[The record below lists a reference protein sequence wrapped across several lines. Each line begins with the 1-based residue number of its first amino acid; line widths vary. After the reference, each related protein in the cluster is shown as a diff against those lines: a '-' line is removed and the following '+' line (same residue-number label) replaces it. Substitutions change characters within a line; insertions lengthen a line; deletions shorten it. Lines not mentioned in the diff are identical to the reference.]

1 MLKNFLYAFCLLLT
15 FASIGCGGRL
25 ASDSPT
31 RGEGDIPVG
40 RVRLAPG
47 RSAFV
52 RIDCL
57 SGSYT
62 TAVNSAGIVMAPHQT
77 PGPATITVESNSNDT
92 LRDSF
97 EVQFGSSQ
105 QYVFNAELQH
115 KDPNVVVES
124 LEVELM
130 GSPIFVGQSRSIKIK
145 VNGKNAANLHPTIWV
160 EGGIGMLDSGNR
172 LIATAAGEGTVH
184 AELMGVEASIPI
196 TVSP

>member
-15 FASIGCGGRL
+15 FASLGCGGRL

-40 RVRLAPG
+40 RVRVAPG

-62 TAVNSAGIVMAPHQT
+62 TAVNPAGIVMAPHQT
-77 PGPATITVESNSNDT
+77 EGPATITVESTSDDM
-92 LRDSF
+92 LPDSF

-115 KDPNVVVES
+115 KDSNVEVNS

-130 GSPIFVGQSRSIKIK
+130 GAPVSVGQSRSIKVK
-145 VNGKNAANLHPTIWV
+145 VNGKNASNLRPTIWI

-172 LIATAAGEGTVH
+172 LIATSTGSGTIH
-184 AELMGVEASIPI
+184 AELMGVEAAIEV

>member
-1 MLKNFLYAFCLLLT
+1 MKNFLYAFCLLVT
-15 FASIGCGGRL
+15 TASMGCGGRL

-47 RSAFV
+47 TSALV

-62 TAVNSAGIVMAPHQT
+62 TTVNPAGIVMAPHQT
-77 PGPATITVESNSNDT
+77 EGPATITVESTSNDT

-115 KDPNVVVES
+115 KDTNVVVES

-130 GSPIFVGQSRSIKIK
+130 GAPISVGQSRSIKVK
-145 VNGKNAANLHPTIWV
+145 VNGKNAANLRPTIWI
-160 EGGIGMLDSGNR
+160 EGGIGMLDTGNR
-172 LIATAAGEGTVH
+172 LVATNSGEGTIH

-196 TVSP
+196 TASP